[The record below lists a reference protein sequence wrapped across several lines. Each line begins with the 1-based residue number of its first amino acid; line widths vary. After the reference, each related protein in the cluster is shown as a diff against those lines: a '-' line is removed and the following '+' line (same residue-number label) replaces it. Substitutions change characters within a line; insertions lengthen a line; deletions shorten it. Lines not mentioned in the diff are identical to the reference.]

1 MRTRNADGFAL
12 IDLVFVVGCIAILA
26 MIATPRLLQARQT
39 AGAAGAVGSLRT
51 ITSAQ
56 LTYALTCGAGFYAP
70 TLRVLGTLPP
80 GSTDA
85 FVPRTLGSA
94 DRVNRSG
101 FAIEVAAEPVPGSP
115 ASCNGAELGA
125 SGRGYIAVADMIT
138 PQPEGARFFAT
149 NANGR
154 IYEHTSSLWDY
165 IPEVGEP
172 ERGALLK

>member
-12 IDLVFVVGCIAILA
+12 IDLVFVVGCISVLA

-56 LTYALTCGAGFYAP
+56 LTYALTCGGGFYAP
-70 TLRVLGTLPP
+70 TLTVLGTLPP

-85 FVPRTLGSA
+85 FVPKSLSSA

-101 FAIEVAAEPVPGSP
+101 FAIEVAADAVPGSP
-115 ASCNGAELGA
+115 ASCNGAEMGT
-125 SGRGYIAVADMIT
+125 SGRGYVAVADMIT
-138 PQPEGARFFAT
+138 PQPEGARYFAT

-154 IYEHTSSLWDY
+154 IYEHTSSLFDY
-165 IPEVGEP
+165 IPETGEP
-172 ERGALLK
+172 TRGALIK

>member
-12 IDLVFVVGCIAILA
+12 IDLVFVVGCIAVLA
-26 MIATPRLLQARQT
+26 MIATPRLLAARQT

-56 LTYALTCGAGFYAP
+56 LTFALTCGGGFYAP
-70 TLRVLGTLPP
+70 SLTALGTLPP
-80 GSTDA
+80 GSSDG
-85 FVPRTLGSA
+85 FVPMSLGAA

-101 FAIEVAAEPVPGSP
+101 FAIEIAAEPVPGAPS
-115 ASCNGAELGA
+115 SCNGLEMGE

-138 PQPEGARFFAT
+138 PQPEGARYFAT

-154 IYEHTSSLWDY
+154 IYEHTSSLFETM
-165 IPEVGEP
+165 PESGEP
-172 ERGALLK
+172 SSGSLLK